1 MGHETKEPSPP
12 PVRLH
17 LGTDRQ
23 LKRAEVQ
30 QILGPF
36 CAGGCESDSA
46 ATVCGEAHGE
56 LSGADHP
63 GHCGAGW
70 ARDVLLYL
78 ASVAG
83 PDGAQFAR
91 ADDAR
96 QTFVRGFG
104 WRKKRRCDREVAA
117 LFY

>member
-1 MGHETKEPSPP
+1 
-12 PVRLH
+12 
-17 LGTDRQ
+17 
-23 LKRAEVQ
+23 
-30 QILGPF
+30 
-36 CAGGCESDSA
+36 
-46 ATVCGEAHGE
+46 
-56 LSGADHP
+56 
-63 GHCGAGW
+63 
-70 ARDVLLYL
+70 VLLYL